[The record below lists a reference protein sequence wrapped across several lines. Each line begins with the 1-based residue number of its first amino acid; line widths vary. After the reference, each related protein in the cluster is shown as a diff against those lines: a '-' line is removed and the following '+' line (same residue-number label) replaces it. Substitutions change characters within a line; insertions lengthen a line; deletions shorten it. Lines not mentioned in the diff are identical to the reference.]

1 MITQS
6 HVHQVPSCMHGHA
19 CTVIHDT
26 DFPQNCADL
35 KVCNLSF
42 DTRIFFTKLEILLN
56 NDFKLAYILYSSC
69 IWKNANFDWRNKN
82 LQELFP
88 IPDTHLVFDLS
99 LSHYPLL
106 AQWPYH
112 VLIPWRCQLGVLLYQ
127 FYTFWIHYNC
137 FFPIMFLYID
147 IW

>member
-1 MITQS
+1 MFIKFLLA
-6 HVHQVPSCMHGHA
+6 CMAMHA
-19 CTVIHDT
+19 LWIHDT

-42 DTRIFFTKLEILLN
+42 DPRIFFTKLEILLN

-69 IWKNANFDWRNKN
+69 IWKNANFNWRNKN

-137 FFPIMFLYID
+137 FFSIMFLYID